1 MRRLLIILFLVGY
14 CALGHAD
21 TTVKTHSV
29 DSDSGAPP
37 NMQNPSENRD
47 VRYRSGT
54 MRRKDSLGDGETPLI
69 SNIANCDTKTG
80 FLIDPK
86 KREYETYKV
95 VKFWTMSQLDDFRQ
109 KNPQDVVQIESKTID
124 TGQRKTFFGYPA
136 KHFITTTRRSADQK
150 SAGGE
155 ETIDGWYI
163 DHETPD
169 NNCAPDFV
177 RTEPSYVVGTALVMF
192 PQIAHVN
199 HTGPVPTGLA
209 VKLTLTHKVAGSK
222 GSADRIMRTEE
233 TVEEL
238 SDSPLSPS
246 LFGLPSGFRENPHLL
261 GGQSS
266 SH

>member
-1 MRRLLIILFLVGY
+1 MRGFLILFLVGCY
-14 CALGHAD
+14 TVGRAD

-29 DSDSGAPP
+29 TTDSGAPP
-37 NMQNPSENRD
+37 NVQNPSEHRD
-47 VRYRSGT
+47 VHYRSGSK
-54 MRRKDSLGDGETPLI
+54 RRKDSLGDGETPLI
-69 SNIANCDTKTG
+69 SNITNCDTKTG

-86 KREYETYKV
+86 EHEYRTYKV
-95 VKFWTMSQLDDFRQ
+95 VKFWSMSQLDDYRQ
-109 KNPQDVVQIESKTID
+109 QNPQDVIQIESKTID
-124 TGQRKTFFGYPA
+124 TGERKTFFGHVA

-150 SAGGE
+150 SAAGE

-163 DHETPD
+163 DHETTD

-177 RTEPSYVVGTALVMF
+177 RTEPFYVVGTALVIF
-192 PQIAHVN
+192 PQIAHFN

-209 VKLTLTHKVAGSK
+209 VKLTLTHKAAGSK
-222 GSADRIMRTEE
+222 GSPDRIMRIEE

-246 LFGLPSGFRENPHLL
+246 LFDLPSGFHENPHLFRD
-261 GGQSS
+261 QPS